1 MKLSDHLCDRGAVN
15 QLAAAIQV
23 PAALIS
29 QWKGGV
35 RQVPEDRCPSI
46 EHATTGVV
54 TCEELRHD
62 VSWVRVPDSAWPHP
76 KGRPLVDHAAK
87 VAAGDTAKEAA

>member
-29 QWKGGV
+29 QWKGGI

-46 EHATTGVV
+46 ERATEGVV
-54 TCEELRHD
+54 ICEEMRPD
-62 VSWVRVPDSAWPHP
+62 VSWVRIKDKDWPHP
-76 KGRPLVDHAAK
+76 EGRPLVDHTAK
-87 VAAGDTAKEAA
+87 VGADTTAKAA